1 MLYSSVSQLHSQ
13 RSICVHYRC
22 YILLCVIVTTAAL
35 CLFTSQS
42 PYMLIYSGHKAWTS
56 VPVRL
61 IAADLGGNID
71 NNNNLDVWTSAKKW
85 HKGPLSASAAT
96 ATAATATAAI
106 AEHDVYDI
114 VSMQFALHYMGQTEA
129 KLRKFFRFISDR
141 MRLGAQFIAT
151 TADARVLVDLLM
163 RHSEKSPNGQVSP

>member
-1 MLYSSVSQLHSQ
+1 MHTCS
-13 RSICVHYRC
+13 C
-22 YILLCVIVTTAAL
+22 
-35 CLFTSQS
+35 
-42 PYMLIYSGHKAWTS
+42 MLIYSGHKAWTS

-85 HKGPLSASAAT
+85 HKGPLSAAAAAAAATTAAT
-96 ATAATATAAI
+96 ATAATATAAT

-141 MRLGAQFIAT
+141 MRVGAQFIAT

-163 RHSEKSPNGQVSP
+163 RHSEKSPNGQVSL

>member
-1 MLYSSVSQLHSQ
+1 MN
-13 RSICVHYRC
+13 
-22 YILLCVIVTTAAL
+22 T
-35 CLFTSQS
+35 
-42 PYMLIYSGHKAWTS
+42 GHKAWTS

-71 NNNNLDVWTSAKKW
+71 SNKYLDVWTSSSKQW
-85 HKGPLSASAAT
+85 HKGPLST
-96 ATAATATAAI
+96 NTAATG
-106 AEHDVYDI
+106 EPDVFDI

-129 KLRKFFRFISDR
+129 KLQKFFAFISDR

-163 RHSEKSPNGQVSP
+163 RHSEKSANGQVSCYC